1 MLQNSNI
8 IFYLSCANIE
18 VKLTP
23 KLIKT
28 MISLHPNFLNQNG
41 QKFFAVLPYEEYLL
55 IKEILEDIEDLNDL
69 RQAKA
74 ADKDAPTLTLE
85 TVKKQLQREKQ
96 G

>member
-1 MLQNSNI
+1 
-8 IFYLSCANIE
+8 
-18 VKLTP
+18 
-23 KLIKT
+23 